1 VLAAADDLDD
11 VDAVVE
17 WHPDTRGTLAM
28 PIEATTAAVRAAVAI
43 REVNMVLIGLVNHQF
58 AWRAWVPR
66 GQHRCP

>member
-28 PIEATTAAVRAAVAI
+28 PMKATAAAVAI
-43 REVNMVLIGLVNHQF
+43 REVNMVAIGLVNHQF

-66 GQHRCP
+66 NQHRCP